1 MKKNK
6 NSSQIFSNKNLSPT
20 NAILDIRNSQEM
32 NADIVFLIDP
42 NASNT
47 NLLLKDGALNSNDV
61 ESPSAK
67 N

>member
-6 NSSQIFSNKNLSPT
+6 NSSQIFSNKNLSQT